1 MPDRA
6 RSIWLRKERSGR
18 GPVPEH
24 GRDQIAAAAIEL
36 ADTGGLN
43 AVSTRKVAAAIGAG
57 ATSLYRYVEN
67 RDELLELM
75 LDAATGELDLSQP
88 VTGDWRTDLPRL
100 AHQLRSL
107 YRRHPW
113 MLDAAQGQTPLTPNS
128 VAFLEYALA
137 AMAGLQV
144 SGELKMEAIG
154 MLNGVVALVTR
165 LELASRSTTQ
175 AWQAAQVEYLTT
187 VVSNGRHPHLAAAFQ
202 TSTPINNSVDLLDK
216 TLLRVLA
223 GVLANP

>member
-1 MPDRA
+1 MVDRA

-18 GPVPEH
+18 GPVPDH
-24 GRDQIAAAAIEL
+24 GRDQIAAAAIKL
-36 ADTGGLN
+36 ADAGGLE

-75 LDAATGELDLSQP
+75 LDAVTGELDLSQP
-88 VTGDWRTDLPRL
+88 VTGDWRGDLARL

-113 MLDAAQGQTPLTPNS
+113 MLDAIQGQAPLTPNS
-128 VAFLEYALA
+128 VACLEYALS
-137 AMAGLQV
+137 AMANIQV
-144 SGELKMEAIG
+144 PGQVKMEAIA

-165 LELASRSTTQ
+165 LELTVGSTTQ
-175 AWQAAQVEYLTT
+175 AWQAAQVEYLAT
-187 VVSNGRHPHLAAAFQ
+187 VVANGDHPHLAAAFR
-202 TSTPINNSVDLLDK
+202 TSTATDSSVDLLDR
-216 TLLRVLA
+216 TLVRVLA
-223 GVLANP
+223 GILANP